1 VIAPGAAQA
10 APGILESAMKIRSQL
25 SAVISGVLLCLG
37 LSMQL
42 VLAQSCDFAP
52 VKSEI
57 DQVIERDPV
66 RAAKFRKEV
75 AEGSDS
81 IKVLTDLAR
90 KDLHAMIDICRFDV
104 AEYLTKRG
112 FPPAH

>member
-1 VIAPGAAQA
+1 MNRRSGSSAARKQA
-10 APGILESAMKIRSQL
+10 CLALAM
-25 SAVISGVLLCLG
+25 ACMGLG
-37 LSMQL
+37 LLSVSQG
-42 VLAQSCDFAP
+42 VNAQSCNFAP
-52 VKSEI
+52 VKQEI

-81 IKVLTDLAR
+81 IKVLIDLAR
-90 KDLHAMIDICRFDV
+90 KDLHKMIDICRFDV
-104 AEYLTKRG
+104 AEYLAKRG

>member
-1 VIAPGAAQA
+1 
-10 APGILESAMKIRSQL
+10 MKIRSGPCA
-25 SAVISGVLLCLG
+25 AVTVMLLWLG
-37 LSMQL
+37 IGQQAVM
-42 VLAQSCDFAP
+42 AQSCDFAL
-52 VKSEI
+52 VKAEI
-57 DQVIERDPV
+57 DQVIERDPA
-66 RAAKFRKEV
+66 RAARFRKEV

-90 KDLHAMIDICRFDV
+90 KDLHPMIDICRFDV

>member
-1 VIAPGAAQA
+1 
-10 APGILESAMKIRSQL
+10 MKIQAGPCALLVALSLWLGTATQL
-25 SAVISGVLLCLG
+25 A
-37 LSMQL
+37 
-42 VLAQSCDFAP
+42 LAQSCDFAP
-52 VKSEI
+52 VRQEI
-57 DQVIERDPV
+57 DQVIERDPA

-90 KDLHAMIDICRFDV
+90 KDLHKMIDICRFDV

>member
-1 VIAPGAAQA
+1 
-10 APGILESAMKIRSQL
+10 MKIRSEL

-52 VKSEI
+52 VKAEI
-57 DQVIERDPV
+57 DQVIERDSV

-90 KDLHAMIDICRFDV
+90 KDLHKMIDICRFDV

>member
-1 VIAPGAAQA
+1 
-10 APGILESAMKIRSQL
+10 MKIQAGPCALLVALLLWLGTATQL
-25 SAVISGVLLCLG
+25 A
-37 LSMQL
+37 
-42 VLAQSCDFAP
+42 LARSCDFAP
-52 VKSEI
+52 VKQEI
-57 DQVIERDPV
+57 DQVIERDPA

-90 KDLHAMIDICRFDV
+90 KDLHKMIDICRFDV